1 MDRPDQPP
9 SDRWGPRWRKK
20 SWIRRGGE
28 ISPVP
33 RVQLPLPTSR
43 SPQATAPPLAAGA
56 ARRTGGERDSE
67 RCRRS
72 GSGRRRGRRGRRR
85 STAWTTAASCTSS
98 ASSAQSQVRFVRSLT
113 ITLILLGENLRPIGK
128 LLRTVGGVGF
138 GECKMFEDL
147 GRRGNGNGPKLGV

>member
-43 SPQATAPPLAAGA
+43 SPQATAPHAVL
-56 ARRTGGERDSE
+56 GGERDSE

-128 LLRTVGGVGF
+128 LLQTVGGVGF